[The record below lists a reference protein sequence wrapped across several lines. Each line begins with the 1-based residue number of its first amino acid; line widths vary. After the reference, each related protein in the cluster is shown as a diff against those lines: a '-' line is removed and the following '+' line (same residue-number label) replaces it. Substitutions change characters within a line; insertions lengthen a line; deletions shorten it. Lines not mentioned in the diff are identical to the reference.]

1 VIPHVTRTAHHL
13 SLGGSHTADRVLNT
27 ASRSVFVDVA
37 RAAAIL
43 MMVQG
48 HTLHVVLAT
57 DLRTGTAFD
66 LWSFLRGLT
75 SCMFLLLSGFVFALA
90 THRQWTDQFVSHA
103 ATGRRFRRFGFFLL
117 LGYALHF
124 PMAKLARLYGMS
136 DERWQSFLVVDVLQC
151 IAVMLATLQGLLW
164 LVRTPRHHTTAAAV
178 GCAAIIA
185 LTPTMWRIDWAA
197 HAPTLIA
204 AYLSPATGSP
214 FPLFPWGAYIL
225 LGAALGGLYVRS
237 RMDPLAGFAERVLIG
252 GGLGMLLVAFVC
264 VRIPLQPFGPTD
276 FWSTSPN
283 QFLVRSG
290 SVMLGL
296 GLLARVCR
304 LVSKPAY
311 PVQALAH
318 ESLTVYAVHLG
329 IVYGSAWNLGLRQYV
344 GPTLTLLPALA
355 FVAAMWAS
363 MTVLASGWHWLK
375 HRQPGVAQWVRVGV
389 GGLLLGRLL

>member
-1 VIPHVTRTAHHL
+1 MIPHVTRTAHHL

-48 HTLHVVLAT
+48 HTLHVVLPT

>member
-1 VIPHVTRTAHHL
+1 MIPHVTRTAHHL